1 METKQ
6 GRPGYARED
15 VMRIAVREFNIR
27 GYEATSMGVLAQALG
42 VSKSAIYHHISSKEE
57 LLKDATDRALA
68 LLDALVLESE
78 SSTGSALE
86 KLRGLIRGTTI
97 ALCNEPEYVTLLLR
111 LRGNSDVEVEA
122 MARRR
127 DFTNYLV
134 GLIRQAQSEG
144 SVSAE
149 LSPGASG
156 RLLLGMV
163 NSLVEWYSP
172 EGALSAEQVADI
184 VETMA
189 FSGLAE
195 G

>member
-1 METKQ
+1 M
-6 GRPGYARED
+6 
-15 VMRIAVREFNIR
+15 REFNIR
-27 GYEATSMGVLAQALG
+27 GYEATSMGMLARALG
-42 VSKSAIYHHISSKEE
+42 VSKSAIYHHISSKGD

-78 SSTGSALE
+78 SATGPAIE
-86 KLRGLIRGTTI
+86 KLRGLVRGTTL
-97 ALCNEPEYVTLLLR
+97 ALCAEPEYVTLLLR
-111 LRGNSDVEVEA
+111 LRGNSEVEMAA

-127 DFTNYLV
+127 EFTNYLV
-134 GLIRQAQSEG
+134 GLIWQAQAEG
-144 SVSAE
+144 SVAAE
-149 LSPGASG
+149 LSPGATG

-172 EGALSAEQVADI
+172 EGSLTAEQVADI

-189 FSGLAE
+189 FSGLAA